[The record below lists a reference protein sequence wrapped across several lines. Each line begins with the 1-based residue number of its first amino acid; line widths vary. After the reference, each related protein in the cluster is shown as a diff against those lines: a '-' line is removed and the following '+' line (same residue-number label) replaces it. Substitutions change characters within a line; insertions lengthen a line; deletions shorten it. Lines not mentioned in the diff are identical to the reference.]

1 MDPINAATHIDPYPY
16 YASLRADAGLAFHE
30 DLGLWVASSA
40 RAVAAILAHPDCRV
54 RPAHEPVPKA
64 IAAGPAGK
72 VFSHLMR
79 MNDGEQH
86 RCPRHAVEPGLALID
101 EVEVTARVKALFNT
115 IFNTIPEPTSAAGL
129 ADCMF
134 RLPVSVVA
142 SLLGFAPQRLEE
154 LARLTA
160 DFVACL
166 SPLSNQDQLEAAHS
180 AAEQL
185 MGQFEERLTAEEP
198 QSPLLKSIRQRFE
211 INGSNKDRLVA
222 NLIGL
227 LSQTCE
233 ATAGLIGNALLT
245 LIRDPQLLTEMC
257 SDPRQIPDLLAEV
270 QRYDPSVQNTRRF
283 VAARCTVDGVVLN
296 PGDVVLV
303 LLASANRDPQLNHDP
318 DAFMLKRPTRRSF
331 TFGAGRHQCPGQTI
345 ALSIASATVA
355 ALLQRDPIL
364 SAEHFTW
371 CYRSSLN
378 GRIPLFTEC

>member
-1 MDPINAATHIDPYPY
+1 MDPINAATDVDPYPY

-30 DLGLWVASSA
+30 DSGLWVASNA
-40 RAVAAILAHPDCRV
+40 QAVAAILAHPDCRV
-54 RPAHEPVPKA
+54 RPAHESVPKA

-72 VFSHLMR
+72 VFGHLMR
-79 MNDGEQH
+79 MNEGEYH

-101 EVEVTARVKALFNT
+101 ELEVTAQVEALFK
-115 IFNTIPEPTSAAGL
+115 TIPEPESAKGL
-129 ADCMF
+129 SECMF

-166 SPLSNQDQLEAAHS
+166 SLLSSQQQLDAAHS

-185 MGQFEERLTAEEP
+185 MGRFEEQLIMEEP
-198 QSPLLKSIRQRFE
+198 QSTLLDSIRQRFE
-211 INGSNKDRLVA
+211 INDSNKDRLVA

-227 LSQTCE
+227 LSQTFE
-233 ATAGLIGNALLT
+233 ATAGLIGNAVIA
-245 LIRDPQLLTEMC
+245 LIRDPQLHRELRR
-257 SDPRQIPDLLAEV
+257 DPTLVSELLAEV
-270 QRYDPSVQNTRRF
+270 QRHDPSVQNTRRF
-283 VAARCTVDGVVLN
+283 VATRCTVDGVVLN

-303 LLASANRDPQLNHDP
+303 LLASANRDPQLNPDP
-318 DAFMLKRPTRRSF
+318 DAFTLKRPARRSF

-345 ALSIASATVA
+345 ALRIASAIVA
-355 ALLQRDPIL
+355 ELLQRDPLL
-364 SAEHFTW
+364 STERLAWH
-371 CYRSSLN
+371 YRPSLN

>member
-1 MDPINAATHIDPYPY
+1 MDPINAATHVDPYPY

-40 RAVAAILAHPDCRV
+40 QAVAAILAHPDCRV
-54 RPAHEPVPKA
+54 RPAHEPVPTA

-72 VFSHLMR
+72 VFGHLMR
-79 MNDGEQH
+79 MNDGERH

-115 IFNTIPEPTSAAGL
+115 IPAPTSVAGL
-129 ADCMF
+129 SDCML

-166 SPLSNQDQLEAAHS
+166 SPRSDQQQLDAAHS

-185 MGQFEERLTAEEP
+185 MGRFEERLIEEEP
-198 QSPLLKSIRQRFE
+198 QSTLVKSIRQRFE
-211 INGSNKDRLVA
+211 MNGENKDCLVA

-227 LSQTCE
+227 LSQTFE
-233 ATAGLIGNALLT
+233 ATAGLIGNAAIA
-245 LIRDPQLLTEMC
+245 LIRDPQLHSKLRRNPTQ
-257 SDPRQIPDLLAEV
+257 SPDLLAEV

-303 LLASANRDPQLNHDP
+303 LLASANRDPQFNPAP
-318 DAFMLKRPTRRSF
+318 DAFTLERPARRSF
-331 TFGAGRHQCPGQTI
+331 TFGTGRHQCPGETI
-345 ALSIASATVA
+345 ALSIASAIVA
-355 ALLQRDPIL
+355 ALLQCDPPL
-364 SAEHFTW
+364 SAEHLAW
-371 CYRSSLN
+371 HYRPSLN